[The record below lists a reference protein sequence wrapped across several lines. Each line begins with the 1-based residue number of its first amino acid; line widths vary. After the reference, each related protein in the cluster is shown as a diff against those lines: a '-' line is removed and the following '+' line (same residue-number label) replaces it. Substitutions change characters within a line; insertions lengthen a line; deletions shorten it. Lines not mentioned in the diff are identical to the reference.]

1 MANAS
6 AKARQ
11 QQVFVVEET
20 TKGTLAFPSAG
31 DILQCTGQ
39 ASINQQPSFTD
50 SNVIVDSRD
59 VMARFA
65 DAFQPGEWSIPSA
78 ITCSAAGTA
87 PDEGVL
93 LKALF
98 GEETVNASTS
108 VVYSQTDEKPSV
120 SIWRKIGHTVVFASG
135 ATVSKCDGALS
146 KTGGAEYTFSGQ
158 FMRMGI
164 VGTADCS
171 ETISASGTTVTF
183 ATEDDVKK
191 YSVDGRVE
199 FVESDVVKNN
209 SGVGYT
215 ITARDITAKTI
226 TISPGVEEEIT
237 SGATV
242 QPYLPDGVTTGTQL
256 PNRKGKAVINSV
268 DTTVRSL
275 DFSLTDPVT
284 YFDEEITS
292 DGFPEDYAE
301 GTRDINGNLSVT
313 FRQDDAHYFY
323 DGYEAEDVDL
333 DVVIGDT
340 AGEIMT
346 ISMPKSNVSSP
357 SITDADLTVKLDMT
371 FKALGNT
378 GNDSTTLTFS

>member
-1 MANAS
+1 MSNPS

-20 TKGTLAFPSAG
+20 AKGTLAFPSSG

-59 VMARFA
+59 TMDRFA
-65 DAFQPGEWSIPSA
+65 DAFGPGEWSIPSA
-78 ITCSAAGTA
+78 ITHSGAGVA

-98 GEETVNASTS
+98 GTETVNASTS
-108 VVYSQTDEKPSV
+108 VVYSQADEKPSI
-120 SIWRKIGHTVVFASG
+120 SIWRKIGHTVVFAAG
-135 ATVSKCDGALS
+135 VTVSKCDGALS

-158 FMRMGI
+158 FMKMGI

-171 ETISASGTTVTF
+171 ATISAAGTTVTF
-183 ATEDDVKK
+183 ATEDDAKK
-191 YSVDGRVE
+191 FSIGGRVE

-209 SGVGYT
+209 SDTGYT
-215 ITARDITAKTI
+215 ISARDITAKTI
-226 TISPGVEEEIT
+226 TISPGAEEEIT

-242 QPYLPDGVTTGTQL
+242 RPYLPTGVTTGTQL
-256 PNRKGKAVINSV
+256 PNRKGKAVVNSV

-275 DFSLTDPVT
+275 DFSIGDPVT
-284 YFDEEITS
+284 YFDEEITT
-292 DGFPEDYAE
+292 DGYPEDYAE
-301 GTRDINGNLSVT
+301 GTRDINGNMSVT

-323 DGYEAEDVDL
+323 DGYEADDVDL
-333 DVVIGDT
+333 DAVIGDT
-340 AGEIMT
+340 AGAIVT
-346 ISMPKSNVSSP
+346 LAMPKANVSSP
-357 SITDADLTVKLDMT
+357 AITDADLTVKLDMT
-371 FKALGNT
+371 FKALGT
-378 GNDSTTLTFS
+378 SGNDSATLTFS